1 MKKKNVLKVPGFSL
15 IEILVVLAIMG
26 ILLSFI
32 VPSVMNRPDEAKIL
46 RAKNDINVLESALL
60 LYKLDQGDFPSSTQ
74 GLQMLVEK
82 NITLHSYCEHHFVPI
97 LGKAHVAYISNGHV
111 IGLSKINPIVRH
123 FAKRPQVQERLTEQI
138 AKELKRV
145 LKTDDVAVYIDAEHL
160 CVSTRGIEDTGSSTV
175 SAHYGGKFENLETRN
190 EFLAYIGH

>member
-74 GLQMLVEK
+74 GL
-82 NITLHSYCEHHFVPI
+82 
-97 LGKAHVAYISNGHV
+97 
-111 IGLSKINPIVRH
+111 
-123 FAKRPQVQERLTEQI
+123 
-138 AKELKRV
+138 
-145 LKTDDVAVYIDAEHL
+145 
-160 CVSTRGIEDTGSSTV
+160 
-175 SAHYGGKFENLETRN
+175 
-190 EFLAYIGH
+190 